1 VTESER
7 RCPSCR
13 ALVSEDAE
21 WCGQCFST
29 LRPPGSPD
37 SPGPETRPAPVTR
50 REPMPTAEGEPSWTC
65 PTCDAANPISASNC
79 GVCGTAFAQLFAEPK
94 ERVEIRP
101 TRALAWSLLL
111 PGLGHWRAGRAFDG
125 VARMVLFAWT
135 FGTLVVIALSRAGKG
150 GLGKTAPLFG
160 LFLVA
165 SLGLYVTS
173 ALDAYRITSGEQPL
187 VSSRVLLWASV
198 GLVLLS
204 TMLATLLTLTA
215 TRGG

>member
-29 LRPPGSPD
+29 LRPPAP
-37 SPGPETRPAPVTR
+37 PEPEARSESVAR
-50 REPMPTAEGEPSWTC
+50 REPSATADGEPSWTC
-65 PTCDAANPISASNC
+65 PTCEEVNPLSASRC
-79 GVCGTAFAQLFAEPK
+79 AVCGTAFVQLFAEPK

-101 TRALAWSLLL
+101 TRALAWSLLF

-125 VARMVLFAWT
+125 VARMVLFVWT
-135 FGTLVVIALSRAGKG
+135 FGTVVVIAMSRAGKG
-150 GLGKTAPLFG
+150 GLGTTAPLFG
-160 LFLVA
+160 LFLLA

-173 ALDAYRITSGEQPL
+173 ALDAYRIASGEDPL

-204 TMLATLLTLTA
+204 TMLATFLTLTA